1 VAKRKKRT
9 RHKHEHTLTSGGT
22 ALEPVKNIKVGDQVY
37 LEEGG
42 EECGAVR
49 QVAPG
54 GRDEITVYVENAGD
68 FGVSFDAVRS
78 AHDGK
83 VVLDR
88 DRIDRR
94 LLNAVKHAHDR
105 EEPGL

>member
-1 VAKRKKRT
+1 MNNENVYTPA
-9 RHKHEHTLTSGGT
+9 SGGT
-22 ALEPVKNIKVGDQVY
+22 APDRVKNIKVGDQAY

-49 QVAPG
+49 EVAPG
-54 GRDEITVYVENAGD
+54 GRHEITVYVENAGD
-68 FGVSFDAVRS
+68 FGVSFDAIRS

-88 DRIDRR
+88 GRIDQR

>member
-1 VAKRKKRT
+1 MAAKLSAIR
-9 RHKHEHTLTSGGT
+9 
-22 ALEPVKNIKVGDQVY
+22 VGDQVY
-37 LEEGG
+37 LKEGG

-49 QVAPG
+49 EVAPG
-54 GRDEITVYVENAGD
+54 GRDEITVYVENGGD
-68 FGVSFDAVRS
+68 FAIALDAIHS

-88 DRIDRR
+88 GRIDQR
-94 LLNAVKHAHDR
+94 LLSAVKHAHDR

>member
-1 VAKRKKRT
+1 M
-9 RHKHEHTLTSGGT
+9 TSGGT